1 MPTGDVELYLS
12 TVFESE
18 DCARMFV
25 PIHDNFNPEEA
36 DFQAVADLGDLT
48 SSSCVPMAVL
58 RLSTW
63 RTSPMIN
70 CASPL
75 TITAYGQLKSF
86 LMMLMGPSSI
96 LISHL
101 MAMISHNV
109 HIDDDNT
116 LYYSPKSN
124 GRWTTS
130 TSPPSLT
137 QVSGPC
143 RESRDCV

>member
-1 MPTGDVELYLS
+1 MHECLCRFMTTS
-12 TVFESE
+12 IQKK
-18 DCARMFV
+18 
-25 PIHDNFNPEEA
+25 PIYRRL
-36 DFQAVADLGDLT
+36 QTLGTST

-86 LMMLMGPSSI
+86 LMMLMGRSSI

-101 MAMISHNV
+101 MAMISHTSF
-109 HIDDDNT
+109 T
-116 LYYSPKSN
+116 LTTTTHSTILQSQMVD
-124 GRWTTS
+124 GRLQ
-130 TSPPSLT
+130 PAHHLSLKYLERLPRKQRLCLT
-137 QVSGPC
+137 AHLFPHMQ
-143 RESRDCV
+143 